1 MARRFAAGLPKRV
14 AIIFLVMVACAG
26 VLWLRLGYLQILR
39 HPFFEAE
46 ALRQRYRSHQLVP
59 DRGAVLDRNGIPLA
73 VTVYGHGVYAVPGA
87 VGDPNHAAEE
97 LSRLLGRSVDD
108 LKAQLTRRSSSVWL
122 ADRLDQR
129 TAAAIENLK
138 LPGVY
143 VVERPQRDYPHGWMA
158 ADVLGYT
165 GRDNQGL
172 AGLEWL
178 LDDVLAGVPGE
189 HFSERDPRGRAIA
202 GSRSQVRQAVPG
214 HDVVLTLDSVL
225 QYIAEQEIARGVQ
238 ASDADWGLA
247 IAMNP
252 KTGQILAMAVHPG
265 FDPADYQSYLPRAH
279 RNPAVADQF
288 EPGSTLKVFTV
299 AAALE
304 EGLVTL
310 DTMLPGPA
318 ALRIGGGIVRS
329 YSAAPRDVLSVI
341 DAVAVSSNTA
351 LAHLGAEIVGG
362 PRLSEYL
369 RAFGFGSRLGVDL
382 PGEGTGTV
390 PTPGRVDGELL
401 QWATVS
407 FGQGI
412 AVTPLQLAAATAA
425 LANGGVL
432 MKPYVV
438 QEIRRSDGYIVE
450 HYSPVVIRQVVSPAT
465 ARDVVEAMTVAVEQG
480 TGRRAQVPG
489 YRVAGKTGTA
499 QIPEQGGYGEKR
511 LASFIGM
518 APVDDPALV
527 VVVMLYD
534 VKREPAEGGQWAAP
548 VFADIVRRGLQH
560 LGVPPAL

>member
-1 MARRFAAGLPKRV
+1 
-14 AIIFLVMVACAG
+14 
-26 VLWLRLGYLQILR
+26 
-39 HPFFEAE
+39 
-46 ALRQRYRSHQLVP
+46 
-59 DRGAVLDRNGIPLA
+59 
-73 VTVYGHGVYAVPGA
+73 
-87 VGDPNHAAEE
+87 
-97 LSRLLGRSVDD
+97 
-108 LKAQLTRRSSSVWL
+108 
-122 ADRLDQR
+122 
-129 TAAAIENLK
+129 
-138 LPGVY
+138 
-143 VVERPQRDYPHGWMA
+143 MA

-189 HFSERDPRGRAIA
+189 HFSERYSAGRAIA

-329 YSAAPRDVLSVI
+329 YSAAP
-341 DAVAVSSNTA
+341 
-351 LAHLGAEIVGG
+351 
-362 PRLSEYL
+362 
-369 RAFGFGSRLGVDL
+369 
-382 PGEGTGTV
+382 GTFC
-390 PTPGRVDGELL
+390 R
-401 QWATVS
+401 
-407 FGQGI
+407 
-412 AVTPLQLAAATAA
+412 
-425 LANGGVL
+425 
-432 MKPYVV
+432 
-438 QEIRRSDGYIVE
+438 
-450 HYSPVVIRQVVSPAT
+450 
-465 ARDVVEAMTVAVEQG
+465 
-480 TGRRAQVPG
+480 
-489 YRVAGKTGTA
+489 
-499 QIPEQGGYGEKR
+499 
-511 LASFIGM
+511 
-518 APVDDPALV
+518 
-527 VVVMLYD
+527 
-534 VKREPAEGGQWAAP
+534 
-548 VFADIVRRGLQH
+548 
-560 LGVPPAL
+560 